1 MIYCKSPEIFSGLFY
16 CKMLVMEFNFFT
28 KPIRLFLQLYN
39 YIPII
44 FQQTNIL
51 DTPVEYLKGV
61 GPQRAELL
69 RKELDIATY
78 GDLLQ
83 HYPFR
88 YYDRTKV
95 TKVAEVNDSTEY
107 VQLAGKIV
115 NIFEEGE
122 GRKRRISATFY
133 DDTGR
138 INLVWFQSLT
148 WVKKNIEE
156 YGQYVVFGKIS
167 SFNGSYSITHPELE
181 TFARANAVSGM
192 QPVYS
197 STARLTG
204 MGLSNRSF
212 AKVTQSLFERLK
224 PSDIHEIL
232 PEYIL
237 KQNNLMGRFDAMRII
252 HFPENEL
259 MMQQARYRLKW
270 EELFIMQ
277 MQIANLRLQHTIQPG
292 YVFDKV
298 GDNFNDFYNNCLPF
312 ALTNAQK
319 RVLRE
324 IRIDTATG
332 KQMNRLVQGDVGSGK
347 TIVATM
353 SMLLSLDNGF
363 QACMMAPTE
372 ILARQHYQG
381 INELLEPLGIKVAI
395 LTGTV
400 KGKDRKAVL
409 KGLVDGSIPIVVGT
423 HAIIED
429 SVQFQNLGIAVIDE
443 QHKFGVGQRAR
454 LWKKNEKA
462 PHVLVMTAT
471 PIPRTLAMTLYGDL
485 DISVIDEL
493 PPGRQAIKTIHRSD
507 NHRAQVMGFL
517 KNEIE
522 KGRQVYIV
530 YPLIEE
536 SEKMDYESLLAGY
549 EQVKS
554 WFPEGKFRIAM
565 VHGKQEIEE
574 RKRNMERFV
583 KGDAHILVATTVIEV
598 GVNVPNAS
606 VMLIESA
613 ERFGL
618 SQLHQL
624 RGRVGRGAEQSYCVL
639 LTGSGISKDSYERMR
654 VMVSTSDGFV
664 IAEKDLEM
672 RGPGD
677 VYGTKQ
683 SGVLKLKIADIVK
696 DGPILEQ
703 SRNAALQLI
712 AVDPSLD
719 MPQHQ
724 NLKSALNAIGGN
736 SQWNKIS

>member
-1 MIYCKSPEIFSGLFY
+1 M
-16 CKMLVMEFNFFT
+16 
-28 KPIRLFLQLYN
+28 
-39 YIPII
+39 
-44 FQQTNIL
+44 
-51 DTPVEYLKGV
+51 
-61 GPQRAELL
+61 L

-88 YYDRTKV
+88 YYDRSGITKISDI
-95 TKVAEVNDSTEY
+95 NDLSEY
-107 VQLAGKIV
+107 VQLVGKVV
-115 NIFEEGE
+115 NIYEEGE

-138 INLVWFQSLT
+138 INLVWFQSLS
-148 WVKKNIEE
+148 WVKKSLEE
-156 YGQYVVFGKIS
+156 YGQYVVFGKVS
-167 SFNGSYSITHPELE
+167 SFNGAYSITHPELE
-181 TFARANAVSGM
+181 TFARANAVAGM

-197 STARLTG
+197 STARLTA
-204 MGLSNRSF
+204 MGISNRSF
-212 AKVTQSLFERLK
+212 AKIIQSLFEKLR
-224 PSDIHEIL
+224 PSDVGEIL
-232 PEYIL
+232 PDTL
-237 KQNNLMGRFDAMRII
+237 LQQHQLMGRYQAMRTI
-252 HFPENEL
+252 HFPEREL
-259 MMQQARYRLKW
+259 NMQQARYRLKW
-270 EELFIMQ
+270 EEFFLMQ
-277 MQIANLRLQHTIQPG
+277 MQIANLRLQHTIQAG
-292 YVFDKV
+292 YNFDKV
-298 GDNFNDFYNNCLPF
+298 GDYFNRFYNECLPF

-324 IRIDTATG
+324 IRMDTATG

-353 SMLLSLDNGF
+353 SMLLALDNGF

-372 ILARQHYQG
+372 ILARQHFQG
-381 INELLEPLGIKVAI
+381 ISELLAPLGIPVAI

-409 KGLVDGSIPIVVGT
+409 AGLANGSIPIVVGT

-429 SVQFQNLGIAVIDE
+429 SVQFRNLGIAVIDE

-454 LWKKNEKA
+454 LWKKNQKA

-493 PPGRQAIKTIHRSD
+493 PPGRQAIKTLHRSD
-507 NHRAQVMGFL
+507 HHRARVMGFL

-530 YPLIEE
+530 YPLIDE

-554 WFPEGKFRIAM
+554 WFPEGRYKIAM

-639 LTGSGISKDSYERMR
+639 LTGSNISKESYERMR

-683 SGVLKLKIADIVK
+683 SGALKLKIADIVK
-696 DGPILEQ
+696 DGPVLEQ
-703 SRNAALQLI
+703 SRQAALQLI
-712 AVDPSLD
+712 NDDPGLSA
-719 MPQHQ
+719 PEHQ
-724 NLKSALNAIGGN
+724 QLKNALVLLGGTE
-736 SQWNKIS
+736 QWNKIS

>member
-1 MIYCKSPEIFSGLFY
+1 L
-16 CKMLVMEFNFFT
+16 N
-28 KPIRLFLQLYN
+28 
-39 YIPII
+39 
-44 FQQTNIL
+44 
-51 DTPVEYLKGV
+51 TPVEYLKGV
-61 GPQRAELL
+61 GPLRGELL
-69 RKELDIATY
+69 RKELEISTY

-88 YYDRTKV
+88 YFDRTGI
-95 TKVAEVNDSTEY
+95 TKIANINDTTEY
-107 VQLAGKIV
+107 VQLSGKIV
-115 NIFEEGE
+115 NIYEEGE
-122 GRKRRISATFY
+122 GRKRRISATLY

-167 SFNGSYSITHPELE
+167 SFNGSYSITHPDLE
-181 TFARANAVSGM
+181 TYARANALVGM

-197 STARLTG
+197 TTTKLTAAG
-204 MGLSNRSF
+204 ISNRSF
-212 AKVTQSLFERLK
+212 AKITQSLFEKIK
-224 PSDIHEIL
+224 PSDIEEFL
-232 PEYIL
+232 PFSLVQQYGLLDRYNAL
-237 KQNNLMGRFDAMRII
+237 KQI
-252 HFPENEL
+252 HFPENEQR
-259 MMQQARYRLKW
+259 MQQARYRLKW

-277 MQIANLRLQHTIQPG
+277 MQIANLRLQHTIQQG
-292 YVFDKV
+292 YNFEKV
-298 GDNFNDFYNNCLPF
+298 GDYFNRFYTECLPF

-324 IRIDTATG
+324 IRIDTATE

-353 SMLLSLDNGF
+353 SMLLALDNGF
-363 QACMMAPTE
+363 QACLMAPTE
-372 ILARQHYQG
+372 ILARQHFQG
-381 INELLEPLGIKVAI
+381 IRDLLEPLNIPVAI

-409 KGLVDGSIPIVVGT
+409 AGLANGTIPIVVGT

-429 SVQFQNLGIAVIDE
+429 SVQFKNLGMAVIDE

-454 LWKKNEKA
+454 LWAKNEKA

-493 PPGRQAIKTIHRSD
+493 PPGRQVIKTIHRSD

-554 WFPEGKFRIAM
+554 WFPEGKFKIAM
-565 VHGKQEIEE
+565 VHGKQDLEE

-624 RGRVGRGAEQSYCVL
+624 RGRVGRGAEQSYCIL
-639 LTGSGISKDSYERMR
+639 LSGQGISKDSYERMR
-654 VMVSTSDGFV
+654 IMVSTSDGFV

-683 SGVLKLKIADIVK
+683 SGALKLKIADLVK
-696 DGPILEQ
+696 DTPILEH

-712 AVDPSLD
+712 AHDPGL
-719 MPQHQ
+719 
-724 NLKSALNAIGGN
+724 NLPEHSKLRITLGLVGN
-736 SQWNKIS
+736 KTEWNKIS

>member
-1 MIYCKSPEIFSGLFY
+1 
-16 CKMLVMEFNFFT
+16 
-28 KPIRLFLQLYN
+28 
-39 YIPII
+39 
-44 FQQTNIL
+44 
-51 DTPVEYLKGV
+51 VEYLKGV
-61 GPQRAELL
+61 GPQRGALL
-69 RKELDIATY
+69 RKELEI
-78 GDLLQ
+78 GVFEDLLY
-83 HYPFR
+83 HFPFR
-88 YYDRTKV
+88 YFDRTGI
-95 TKVAEVNDSTEY
+95 TKIESINDATEY
-107 VQLAGKIV
+107 VQLSGKIV
-115 NIFEEGE
+115 NIYEEGE
-122 GRKRRISATFY
+122 GRKKRISATLY

-156 YGQYVVFGKIS
+156 YGQYVVFGKVS

-181 TFARANAVSGM
+181 TLARANAVVGM

-197 STARLTG
+197 STARLTA

-212 AKVTQSLFERLK
+212 AKVTQSLFEKLK
-224 PSDIHEIL
+224 PNDIAEIL
-232 PEYIL
+232 PDDLIRQYG
-237 KQNNLMGRFDAMRII
+237 LMGRYQAICHI
-252 HFPENEL
+252 HFPENE
-259 MMQQARYRLKW
+259 MRMQQARYRLKW
-270 EELFIMQ
+270 EELFLMQ
-277 MQIANLRLQHTIQPG
+277 MQIANLRLQHTVQDG

-298 GDNFNDFYNNCLPF
+298 GDSFNDFYSRCLPF

-319 RVLRE
+319 RVLKE
-324 IRIDTATG
+324 IRLDTLRG

-353 SMLLSLDNGF
+353 SMLLALDNSF
-363 QACMMAPTE
+363 QACLMAPTE
-372 ILARQHYQG
+372 ILARQHFQS
-381 INELLEPLGIKVAI
+381 ISEALEPLQISVAI

-400 KGKDRKAVL
+400 KGKERKTILAGL
-409 KGLVDGSIPIVVGT
+409 KEGSISIVVGT

-429 SVQFQNLGIAVIDE
+429 SVKFHNLGLAVIDE

-454 LWKKNEKA
+454 LWAKNEKA
-462 PHVLVMTAT
+462 PHILVMTAT

-485 DISVIDEL
+485 DISLIDEL
-493 PPGRQAIKTIHRSD
+493 PPGRQVIKTLHRSD
-507 NHRAQVMGFL
+507 KHRAQVMGFL

-554 WFPEGKFRIAM
+554 WFPEGKYKIAM
-565 VHGKQEIEE
+565 VHGKQDAEE

-624 RGRVGRGAEQSYCVL
+624 RGRVGRGAEQSFCIL
-639 LTGSGISKDSYERMR
+639 LTGSGISNDSYERMR
-654 VMVSTSDGFV
+654 IMASTSDGFV

-683 SGVLKLKIADIVK
+683 SGALKLKIADLVK
-696 DGPILEQ
+696 DTPILEHC
-703 SRNAALQLI
+703 RNAALQLI
-712 AVDPSLD
+712 EKDSQLNL
-719 MPQHQ
+719 PQHQ
-724 NLKSALNAIGGN
+724 ALKYALEQKGGIE
-736 SQWNKIS
+736 QWNKIS